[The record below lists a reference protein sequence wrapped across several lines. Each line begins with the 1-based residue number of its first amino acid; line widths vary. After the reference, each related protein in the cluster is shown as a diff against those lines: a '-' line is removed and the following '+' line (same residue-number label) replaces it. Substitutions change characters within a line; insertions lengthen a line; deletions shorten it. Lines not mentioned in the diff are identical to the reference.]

1 MYIIYIHSRQQNR
14 VTTIL
19 YAHQHTAKRNRPPPQ
34 GFCYRPFPRRLYQQ
48 IYIIVLYISKL
59 SLVTVIMYYS
69 KFIITMRC
77 HFKTIRF
84 TYYLILNLS
93 YKIILLLITP
103 RVNIRLVELLQY
115 IICV

>member
-19 YAHQHTAKRNRPPPQ
+19 YVHQHTAKRNRPPPQ
-34 GFCYRPFPRRLYQQ
+34 GFCYLCCFLDDCTSRFTL
-48 IYIIVLYISKL
+48 VLYISKL
-59 SLVTVIMYYS
+59 SLVTIIMYYS
-69 KFIITMRC
+69 KFIIAMRC
-77 HFKTIRF
+77 HFKTFRL

-93 YKIILLLITP
+93 YERIVLLITP

-115 IICV
+115 ICV